1 MTMDDLRRDRE
12 VGTWIRAEAPIHA
25 PDRLRE
31 TIRSELAETRQES
44 GPVLLMHRGMLL
56 SPARAVL
63 AAAVILGFG
72 VVAGGLLGIR
82 GNTGEV
88 VGPSPTSSPVSSPS
102 ASASPTAT
110 PTPVPTVSG
119 LALPPGQTTTRS
131 LTPAMQF
138 TVPAGWLKTDD
149 RPLAYRISPV
159 DAGYGVQ
166 GDGSVVF
173 DGVGVFVGPLA
184 GPPDG
189 TIGPVEGVG
198 TTSADLAAW
207 LSTRPQLTATQPTQT
222 TLAGRPAYQL
232 DFDLSP
238 AAGDLCNIQ
247 CANLLDAPD
256 GGGSYRFGIEGP
268 WKVRAYLLEAPD
280 GTTIM
285 IAVDDVDGQGFDQEV
300 LAAKPILDSMTFAP

>member
-12 VGTWIRAEAPIHA
+12 VGSWIRAEAPIHA

-44 GPVLLMHRGMLL
+44 GPVLLMRRGMLL

-72 VVAGGLLGIR
+72 VVAGGFLGIR

-88 VGPSPTSSPVSSPS
+88 VGPSPTNPPVSSPS
-102 ASASPTAT
+102 ASPSPSPP

-119 LALPPGQTTTRS
+119 LALPPGQTTTEA

-138 TVPAGWLKTDD
+138 SVPAGWLRTDD
-149 RPLAYRISPV
+149 RKLAYRISPV

-166 GDGSVVF
+166 GDESVFF

-184 GPPDG
+184 GQPDG

-207 LSTRPQLTATQPTQT
+207 LSTRPQLTATQPDQT
-222 TLAGRPAYQL
+222 TLAGRPAY
-232 DFDLSP
+232 P
-238 AAGDLCNIQ
+238 ARLRLVARRRRPVQHPVREPARQPRRRG
-247 CANLLDAPD
+247 ATASGSRGRGRSAPTSSRRPT
-256 GGGSYRFGIEGP
+256 GRRSWLRSTTST
-268 WKVRAYLLEAPD
+268 VRASTRKCWPPSQSS
-280 GTTIM
+280 TR
-285 IAVDDVDGQGFDQEV
+285 
-300 LAAKPILDSMTFAP
+300 